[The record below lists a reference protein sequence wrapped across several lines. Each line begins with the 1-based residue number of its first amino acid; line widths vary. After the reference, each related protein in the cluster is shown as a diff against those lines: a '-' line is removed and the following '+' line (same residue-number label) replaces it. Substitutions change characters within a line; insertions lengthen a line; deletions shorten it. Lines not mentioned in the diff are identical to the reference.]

1 VKSISVTPPSDR
13 LPVTGDLTLICGVSL
28 AVALTMAV
36 ASVAGLACP
45 GHLYPTVELRRSFM
59 PNDVVHLTIGLPSLL
74 GAMWLSRRGQ
84 LLGLLLW
91 PGTLLYV
98 VYNAIAYALALPLNL
113 GLLLWFLLL
122 TSSAY
127 AIIALVAAID
137 GQAVKQKLKDTVP
150 ERMAGAVLVI
160 LGERMAGAVLVIL
173 GAAFF
178 LRVIGVMVQALI
190 GSTALVDGDLAVLA
204 SDLLTAP
211 AWVIGGIFLWR
222 REPLGYAAGTALL
235 FLISTLFVGLIVF
248 MLVQP
253 LLTYAPF
260 RLVDVLVIF
269 VMGLITFIPTG
280 LFVRGVM
287 SKH

>member
-1 VKSISVTPPSDR
+1 MKSISVTPPSDR

-160 LGERMAGAVLVIL
+160 LG
-173 GAAFF
+173 AAFF

>member
-1 VKSISVTPPSDR
+1 MKSIRVTPPSDR

-122 TSSAY
+122 TSSTY
-127 AIIALVAAID
+127 ATIALVATID
-137 GQAVKQKLKDTVP
+137 GQAVQQKLKDVVP
-150 ERMAGAVLVI
+150 EK
-160 LGERMAGAVLVIL
+160 MAGAVLVIL

-178 LRVIGVMVQALI
+178 LRVIGVMVQVLV

-253 LLTYAPF
+253 VLTHAPF
-260 RLVDVLVIF
+260 RLADVLVIF

>member
-1 VKSISVTPPSDR
+1 MKSISVTPPSDR

-74 GAMWLSRRGQ
+74 GAMWLSRRGK

-122 TSSAY
+122 TSSTY
-127 AIIALVAAID
+127 ATIALVATID
-137 GQAVKQKLKDTVP
+137 GQAVQQKLKDVVP
-150 ERMAGAVLVI
+150 EK
-160 LGERMAGAVLVIL
+160 MAGAVLVIL

-178 LRVIGVMVQALI
+178 LRVIGVMVQVLV

-211 AWVIGGIFLWR
+211 A
-222 REPLGYAAGTALL
+222 
-235 FLISTLFVGLIVF
+235 
-248 MLVQP
+248 
-253 LLTYAPF
+253 
-260 RLVDVLVIF
+260 
-269 VMGLITFIPTG
+269 
-280 LFVRGVM
+280 
-287 SKH
+287 

>member
-1 VKSISVTPPSDR
+1 MKSISVTPPSDR

-137 GQAVKQKLKDTVP
+137 GQAVKQQLKDTVP
-150 ERMAGAVLVI
+150 
-160 LGERMAGAVLVIL
+160 ERMAGAVLVIL

>member
-160 LGERMAGAVLVIL
+160 LG
-173 GAAFF
+173 AAFF